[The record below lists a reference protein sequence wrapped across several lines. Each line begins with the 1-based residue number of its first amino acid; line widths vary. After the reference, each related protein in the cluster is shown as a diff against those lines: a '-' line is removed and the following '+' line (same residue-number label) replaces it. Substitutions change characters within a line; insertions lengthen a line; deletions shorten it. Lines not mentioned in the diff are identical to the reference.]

1 MTYHDLKLIRIKN
14 SDFCLQVELIIN
26 LNKSSATAEAVFSTL
41 RSHAAPQRLRIDMQ
55 YQKSQQYS
63 SSNIIGNKIL
73 QEYDILLM
81 PRRVLSV
88 SSL

>member
-1 MTYHDLKLIRIKN
+1 MTYHYLKLVRIKN
-14 SDFCLQVELIIN
+14 SDFCLQVELVIN
-26 LNKSSATAEAVFSTL
+26 LNESSATVDAVFSPL
-41 RSHAAPQRLRIDMQ
+41 RSQAVPCLCIDMQ
-55 YQKSQQYS
+55 YQKSQRES

-81 PRRVLSV
+81 PRHVLSV